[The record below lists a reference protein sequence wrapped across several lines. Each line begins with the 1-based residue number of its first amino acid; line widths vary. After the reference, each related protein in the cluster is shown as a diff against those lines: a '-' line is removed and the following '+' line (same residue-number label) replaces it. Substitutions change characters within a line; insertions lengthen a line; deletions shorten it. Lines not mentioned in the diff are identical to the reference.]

1 MLDKL
6 YVHRFEFFF
15 VSQLAVL
22 FGSLIVPQAF
32 FDEVLSPVLFLI
44 NLMAGILLISKRKI
58 VMWFCVLLLV
68 VVITAV
74 LFGTDLV
81 NNSDEKIFS
90 YIRIGSYFLFYTI
103 VTYEIIKQVWL
114 AVQINKNVILG
125 LLSGYVSL
133 GLIGFFIC
141 LSIEI
146 TTPGSFSFIQSN
158 IINESESLV
167 ENLMYFSYVTL
178 LTIGYGD
185 VYPVTKLAHKT
196 AILIGLMGQIY
207 LVVITAIVVGKYIN
221 QLSNK
226 NIKNE

>member
-1 MLDKL
+1 MLEKL
-6 YVHRFEFFF
+6 YSHRFEFFLF
-15 VSQLAVL
+15 SQLAIL
-22 FGSLIVPQAF
+22 FGSLIVPQVF
-32 FDEVLSPVLFLI
+32 FDDILSPILFLI
-44 NLMAGILLISKRKI
+44 NLLAGILLISKRKT
-58 VMWFCVLLLV
+58 VMMFFMLLLIVSAV
-68 VVITAV
+68 V
-74 LFGTDLV
+74 FGSDLLI
-81 NNSDEKIFS
+81 NSDKMLFS
-90 YIRIGSYFLFYTI
+90 YIRMTSYFLFYI
-103 VTYEIIKQVWL
+103 VVTYEIIKQVWL
-114 AVQINKNVILG
+114 AIQINKNVILG
-125 LLSGYVSL
+125 LVSGYVSL

-158 IINESESLV
+158 IINESEFIL

-185 VYPVTKLAHKT
+185 IYPVTKLAHKT